1 VRRVTS
7 LGDDKTQAKTSHL
20 NAGLKPRHITMIS
33 IAGVIGA
40 GLFIGSSTAIATAG
54 PAVLI
59 SYAMAG
65 LLVVLVMRML
75 GEMATAHPDTG
86 SFSTYADRAL
96 GRWAGF
102 SIGWLYWWFWVIVIP
117 VEATAGAAIMHG
129 WASSVPQWAF
139 ALLITALLMGTNLF
153 SVANY
158 GEFEFWFALVK
169 VIAIVAFII
178 AGVLAIFGVLPGSPA
193 SGISHLWSGGGF
205 MPNGFGAVIAAM
217 LTTMFT
223 FMGTEIVTIAA
234 AESPNPEMGIRKAV
248 NSVIWRISLFYLG
261 SIFIVVSLVAWDAKG
276 LTGKGSYQFVLDQI
290 GLGRFATILELVILT
305 AVASC
310 LNSALY
316 TASRMAFSLSSRG
329 DAPASW
335 SRTTSRGVPTHAII
349 ASSGVGFLG
358 VIGNYVLPGQ
368 IFGYLL
374 ATSGAIALFVYLA
387 IAVSQLRMRRELDAA
402 GERPAVRMWAFPA
415 LTWLTIVF
423 IVGVLVIM
431 AIRPGQRLEL
441 WLSLALASVIVAIGI
456 ATNKGS
462 RPGDDTAPADLQGA
476 GARTP

>member
-1 VRRVTS
+1 
-7 LGDDKTQAKTSHL
+7 
-20 NAGLKPRHITMIS
+20 MIS

-40 GLFIGSSTAIATAG
+40 GLFIGSATAIKLAG
-54 PAVLI
+54 PAVLVA
-59 SYAMAG
+59 YAMAG

-75 GEMATAHPDTG
+75 GEMATAQPDTG

-129 WASSVPQWAF
+129 WAGAVPQWVF
-139 ALLITALLMGTNLF
+139 ALAITALLMGTNLF

-169 VIAIVAFII
+169 VVAIVAFIVVG
-178 AGVLAIFGVLPGSPA
+178 ALAIFGFLPGSHV
-193 SGISHLWSGGGF
+193 SGLSRLTGQGGF

-234 AESPNPEMGIRKAV
+234 AESPNPAMGIRKAV

-261 SIFIVVSLVAWDAKG
+261 SIFIVVSLVAWNAKN
-276 LTGKGSYQFVLDQI
+276 LTTTGSYQSVLNEI
-290 GLGRFATILELVILT
+290 GLGSFKTVLELVILT

-316 TASRMAFSLSSRG
+316 TASRMAYSLSARG

-335 SRTTSRGVPTHAII
+335 SRVTSRGVPSAAIM
-349 ASSGVGFLG
+349 ASTAVGFFG
-358 VIGNYVLPGQ
+358 VVGNYVLPGE

-374 ATSGAIALFVYLA
+374 ATSGAIALFVYLV
-387 IAVSQLRMRRELDAA
+387 ISLSQLRMRRELDAA
-402 GERPAVRMWAFPA
+402 GVKPAVRMWGFPV
-415 LTWLTIVF
+415 LTWLTIAF
-423 IVGVLVIM
+423 IAVVLVMM
-431 AIRPGQRLEL
+431 AILPGQRLEL
-441 WLSLALASVIVAIGI
+441 WFSIALAAVIVAIGV
-456 ATNKGS
+456 ARHRKVGA
-462 RPGDDTAPADLQGA
+462 DDQAALPV
-476 GARTP
+476 PK